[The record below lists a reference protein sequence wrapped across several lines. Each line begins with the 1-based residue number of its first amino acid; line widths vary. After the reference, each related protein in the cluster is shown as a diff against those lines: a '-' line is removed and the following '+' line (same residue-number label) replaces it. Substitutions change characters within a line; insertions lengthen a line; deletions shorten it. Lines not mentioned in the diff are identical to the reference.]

1 MRAFGEVVK
10 PAGEKRTRELAKT
23 VDWIDVAEDGSV
35 TTTRPCRGCG
45 AGVVLRWPDGLRPGL
60 MALFAAL
67 TCESCEAA
75 ELEAEERV
83 ELERTMSVRVR
94 ESRIPS
100 ALAGEVSWE
109 SMLPTGKT
117 ATETSHRTTAIR
129 VAQEWA
135 QRRRPLKGL
144 LIYGDAGSGK
154 TRLAATAAMARLEHS
169 SIRWVSVGVLMA
181 NLEASWSDRDRQDA
195 LAVLT
200 GAGAVVLDDFD
211 KVNAASD
218 RVRAQLF
225 TALQRREES
234 GESLVVTTNLPP
246 SKLEGAFGDPIA
258 SRLTGLC
265 VILPFPG
272 PDRRIS
278 MAGGEARPEHPA

>member
-1 MRAFGEVVK
+1 MRAFGEVVRVA
-10 PAGEKRTRELAKT
+10 PAGRQRELASG
-23 VDWIDVAEDGSV
+23 VDWITVEEDGSAV
-35 TTTRPCRGCG
+35 TRRPCRGCG
-45 AGVVLRWPDGLRPGL
+45 ADVVLRWPGGLRPGL
-60 MALFAAL
+60 MRLFTSM
-67 TCESCEAA
+67 TCESCAA
-75 ELEAEERV
+75 EEDAAEERAA
-83 ELERTMSVRVR
+83 LERTMSLRVR
-94 ESRIPS
+94 EACLPAS
-100 ALAGEVSWE
+100 LAADVSWE
-109 SMLPTGKT
+109 SMLPDAGDP
-117 ATETSHRTTAIR
+117 TSTTHRSTAIR

-135 QRRRPLKGL
+135 QRKRPKKGL
-144 LIYGDAGSGK
+144 LIYGPAGSGK
-154 TRLAATAAMARLEHS
+154 TRLAATAAMARLAHS

-181 NLEASWSDRDRQDA
+181 NLEASWSDRERQDA

-265 VILPFPG
+265 VMLPFPG

-278 MAGGEARPEHPA
+278 M

>member
-1 MRAFGEVVK
+1 MRAVGEIF
-10 PAGEKRTRELAKT
+10 AAATERRTRELAPDWMT
-23 VDWIDVAEDGSV
+23 VEDDGAV
-35 TTTRPCRGCG
+35 VTTRPCRGCG
-45 AGVVLRWPDGLRPGL
+45 AGVVLRWPGGVRPGL
-60 MALFAAL
+60 MRLFTSM
-67 TCESCEAA
+67 TCESCAA
-75 ELEAEERV
+75 EEDAAEERAA
-83 ELERTMSVRVR
+83 LERTMSVRVR
-94 ESRIPS
+94 EACLPAS
-100 ALAGEVSWE
+100 LAADVSWE
-109 SMLPTGKT
+109 SMLPDAGDP
-117 ATETSHRTTAIR
+117 TSTTHRSTAIR

-135 QRRRPLKGL
+135 QRKRPKKGL
-144 LIYGDAGSGK
+144 LIYGPAGSGK
-154 TRLAATAAMARLEHS
+154 TRLAATAAMARLAHS
-169 SIRWVSVGVLMA
+169 AIRWVSVGVLMA
-181 NLEASWSDRDRQDA
+181 NLEASWGDRDRQEA

-265 VILPFPG
+265 VMLPFPG

-278 MAGGEARPEHPA
+278 M

>member
-1 MRAFGEVVK
+1 MRAIGEVLA
-10 PAGEKRTRELAKT
+10 PASEGRTRELAKG
-23 VDWIDVAEDGSV
+23 VDWIEVADDGSV

-67 TCESCEAA
+67 TCESCEADEIA
-75 ELEAEERV
+75 AEERV
-83 ELERTMSVRVR
+83 ELEQTMGVRVR
-94 ESRIPS
+94 EARIP
-100 ALAGEVSWE
+100 ATLAGEVSWE
-109 SMLPTGKT
+109 SMLADGRT
-117 ATETSHRTTAIR
+117 ANETTHRTTAIR
-129 VAQEWA
+129 VAREWA
-135 QRRRPLKGL
+135 QRKRPKKGL
-144 LIYGDAGSGK
+144 LIYGEAGSGK
-154 TRLAATAAMARLEHS
+154 TRLAATAAMERLTHS

-181 NLEASWSDRDRQDA
+181 NLEASWSDRDRQEA

-278 MAGGEARPEHPA
+278 MPGGESAPDHPS